1 MPETENAPATGGEA
15 RRHLGEGGPAFERR
29 LAALDAW
36 DSPWVRP
43 DAKYLTVLLINE
55 AVSGVITTAVLC
67 VPLVLRLLGIWSW
80 PWLWLAIALPA
91 LSLAWTILEL
101 VLSPRRAR
109 ARGYSEREDDLLV
122 RRGVMWH
129 RITVVPYG
137 RMQYVEVSSGPW
149 DRLFGLAKVELHT
162 ASASTD
168 VKIEGISQH
177 DAARLREDLA
187 QRGEDRLAAL

>member
-1 MPETENAPATGGEA
+1 MPETENAPAARDEA
-15 RRHLGEGGPAFERR
+15 RKHLGEGSPAFERR

-36 DSPWVRP
+36 DSRWVRP
-43 DAKYLTVLLINE
+43 DAKYLTVIVINE
-55 AVSGVITTAVLC
+55 IISCVIWTAVLC

-80 PWLWLAIALPA
+80 PWMWLAVALPV
-91 LSLAWTILEL
+91 LSVAWTVLEL
-101 VLSPRRAR
+101 ILAPRRAR
-109 ARGYSEREDDLLV
+109 ARGYSEREEDLLV

-162 ASASTD
+162 ASAATD

-177 DAARLREDLA
+177 DAARLREELA
-187 QRGEDRLAAL
+187 QRGEERLAAL